1 LWIGAIRHTAHGSN
15 DLLSHFQQWVD
26 TVSVLRVMST
36 PSPSLTK
43 VAIVGASGYSGE
55 ELCALLDRH
64 PMAEVT
70 AVFSRQYA
78 GQSLGEVMPRFT
90 GHKIASLVFTEADPA
105 KVAACDAGVVF
116 LALPHGVAAEYAAV
130 ALKAGKIVIDLSA
143 DFRLRDAVV
152 YADYYG
158 GEHPAPELLRE
169 AIYAIPELSREAI
182 KDSTLIACAGC
193 YPTSIQLPLIPLLK
207 AGLLAPEGIVASS
220 ASGVSGAGKKPA
232 VDYLYAECNENMRAY
247 GLPRHRHLS
256 EVEQQLSL
264 ATGGK
269 VAITFIPHLA
279 PMNRGIH
286 TTIVATP
293 APGKK
298 ASDLKQALLTTY
310 AEEPFVRIRE
320 HPPETKHVTGTN
332 FCDIALFDEPRT
344 GRVVIL
350 SVIDNL
356 VKGAAGQAVQC
367 FNLRAG
373 LPETAGLI

>member
-1 LWIGAIRHTAHGSN
+1 MTSFTSKTDPA
-15 DLLSHFQQWVD
+15 LL
-26 TVSVLRVMST
+26 
-36 PSPSLTK
+36 K

-64 PMAEVT
+64 PSAEVT

-78 GQSLGEVMPRFT
+78 GKSLGEVMPRFT
-90 GHKIASLVFTEADPA
+90 GLKIASVVFSEADPA
-105 KVAACDAGVVF
+105 NVAACDAGVVF
-116 LALPHGVAAEYAAV
+116 LALPHGVAAEFATA
-130 ALKAGKIVIDLSA
+130 ALKADKVVIDLSA
-143 DFRLRDAVV
+143 DFRLREAMV

-158 GEHPAPELLRE
+158 GEHPSPELLRE
-169 AIYAIPELSREAI
+169 AIYAIPEFSRESI
-182 KDSTLIACAGC
+182 KASPLIACAGC
-193 YPTSIQLPLIPLLK
+193 YPTSIQLPLVPLLK
-207 AGLLAPEGIVASS
+207 AGLLNPNGIVASS
-220 ASGVSGAGKKPA
+220 ASGVSGAGKKAA

-256 EVEQQLSL
+256 EIEQQLSH
-264 ATGGK
+264 AAGEK

-286 TTIVATP
+286 STIVATP
-293 APGKK
+293 TSGKTAAK
-298 ASDLKQALLTTY
+298 LKQVLHETFVN
-310 AEEPFVRIRE
+310 EPFVRIRE
-320 HPPETKHVTGTN
+320 QPPETKNVAGTN

-367 FNLRAG
+367 FNVRAG
-373 LPETAGLI
+373 LPETEGLV

>member
-1 LWIGAIRHTAHGSN
+1 MTFSSSLPDAS
-15 DLLSHFQQWVD
+15 
-26 TVSVLRVMST
+26 LR
-36 PSPSLTK
+36 K

-64 PMAEVT
+64 PLAELT
-70 AVFSRQYA
+70 AVFSRQHQ
-78 GQSLGEVMPRFT
+78 GKTIGEVMPRFT
-90 GHKIASLVFTEADPA
+90 GLKIASVPFLDADPA

-116 LALPHGVAAEYAAV
+116 LALPHGVAAEYAV
-130 ALKAGKIVIDLSA
+130 ALLKAGKVAVDLSA
-143 DFRLRDAVV
+143 DFRLRDAEV

-158 GEHPAPELLRE
+158 GAHPAPELLGQ

-182 KDSTLIACAGC
+182 QRSSLIACAGC

-207 AGLLAPEGIVASS
+207 AGLLKSEGIVVSS
-220 ASGVSGAGKKPA
+220 ASGVSGAGRKAA
-232 VDYLYAECNENMRAY
+232 VEYLYAECNENIRAY
-247 GLPRHRHLS
+247 GVPRHRHLS
-256 EVEQQLSL
+256 EVEQELSQ
-264 ATGGK
+264 AAGRR
-269 VAITFIPHLA
+269 VVMTFIPHLV
-279 PMNRGIH
+279 PMTRGMH

-293 APGKK
+293 AAGKNAAELK
-298 ASDLKQALLTTY
+298 ATLLAAY
-310 AEEPFVRIRE
+310 EGEPFVRIRE
-320 HPPETKHVTGTN
+320 QPPETKHVSGTN

>member
-1 LWIGAIRHTAHGSN
+1 MNFTTSQADPA
-15 DLLSHFQQWVD
+15 
-26 TVSVLRVMST
+26 LR
-36 PSPSLTK
+36 K

-64 PMAEVT
+64 PSAEVT
-70 AVFSRQYA
+70 AVFSRQHA
-78 GQSLGEVMPRFT
+78 GKSLGEVMPRFS
-90 GHKIASLVFTEADPA
+90 GLKIAALLFTEADPA
-105 KVAACDAGVVF
+105 TVAACDAGVVF
-116 LALPHGVAAEYAAV
+116 LALPHGVAAEYATV
-130 ALKAGKIVIDLSA
+130 ALKSGKVVIDLSA
-143 DFRLRDAVV
+143 DFRLREAMV

-158 GEHPAPELLRE
+158 GGHPAPDLLRE

-182 KDSTLIACAGC
+182 KASPLIACAGC
-193 YPTSIQLPLIPLLK
+193 YPTSIQLPLIPLFK
-207 AGLLAPEGIVASS
+207 AGLLDPSGIVVSS
-220 ASGVSGAGKKPA
+220 ASGVSGAGKKAA

-256 EVEQQLSL
+256 EIEQQLSH
-264 ATGGK
+264 AAGEK

-286 TTIVATP
+286 STIVVSP
-293 APGKK
+293 EEGKT
-298 ASDLKQALLTTY
+298 ASDLKKVLLETY
-310 AEEPFVRIRE
+310 AKEPFVRIRE

-367 FNLRAG
+367 FNVRAG
-373 LPETAGLI
+373 LPETSGLL

>member
-1 LWIGAIRHTAHGSN
+1 MNSSSSKTDHA
-15 DLLSHFQQWVD
+15 LL
-26 TVSVLRVMST
+26 
-36 PSPSLTK
+36 K

-64 PMAEVT
+64 PSAEVT
-70 AVFSRQYA
+70 AVFSRQHL
-78 GQSLGEVMPRFT
+78 GKTVGEVMPRFS
-90 GHKIASLVFTEADPA
+90 GLKIGNLVFTEADPA
-105 KVAACDAGVVF
+105 NVAACNAEVVF
-116 LALPHGVAAEYAAV
+116 LALPHGVAAEYAV
-130 ALKAGKIVIDLSA
+130 VVLKAGKIVIDLSA
-143 DFRLRDAVV
+143 DFRLRDALVF
-152 YADYYG
+152 ADYYG
-158 GEHPAPELLRE
+158 GDHPAPELLQQ
-169 AIYAIPELSREAI
+169 AIYAIPELSRDAI
-182 KDSTLIACAGC
+182 RQSPLIACAGC

-207 AGLLAPEGIVASS
+207 AGLLDSSGIVVSS
-220 ASGVSGAGKKPA
+220 VSGVSGAGKKAA

-264 ATGGK
+264 AAGGK

-279 PMNRGIH
+279 PMSRGIH

-293 APGKK
+293 AAGKS
-298 ASDLKQALLTTY
+298 ASDLKSALQAAY
-310 AEEPFVRIRE
+310 ATEPFVRIRE
-320 HPPETKHVTGTN
+320 QPPETKHVTGTN

-367 FNLRAG
+367 FNVRAG
-373 LPETAGLI
+373 LPETEGLI